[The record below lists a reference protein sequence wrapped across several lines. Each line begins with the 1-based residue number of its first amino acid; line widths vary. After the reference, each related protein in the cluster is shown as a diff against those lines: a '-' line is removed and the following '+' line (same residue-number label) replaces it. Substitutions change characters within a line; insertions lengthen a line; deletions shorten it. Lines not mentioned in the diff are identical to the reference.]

1 MLKKVNE
8 ILNNIIYKKYIR
20 EIELIEK
27 DRVFC
32 KHNINHFLDMA
43 RIAYILVLEEGL
55 SFSKEVIYAIGLL
68 HDIGRAEE
76 YKNNIN
82 HDEASVVISEKILK
96 ETSYTN
102 DEINL
107 ILKAIKNHGNDG
119 VEDKFLKIIY
129 KSDKLARKCFKCK
142 AQDECYWSA
151 KKKNMEIKY

>member
-1 MLKKVNE
+1 MKKVNE
-8 ILNNIIYKKYIR
+8 ILNNITYKKYIK
-20 EIELIEK
+20 EIELIEE

-82 HDEASVVISEKILK
+82 HDEASVAISEKILK
-96 ETSYTN
+96 ETSYSN

-107 ILKAIKNHGNDG
+107 ILKAIKNHGNEE

-129 KSDKLARKCFKCK
+129 KSDKLSRKCFQCK
-142 AQDECYWSA
+142 AEDKCYWGV
-151 KKKNMEIKY
+151 KKKNMEIRY